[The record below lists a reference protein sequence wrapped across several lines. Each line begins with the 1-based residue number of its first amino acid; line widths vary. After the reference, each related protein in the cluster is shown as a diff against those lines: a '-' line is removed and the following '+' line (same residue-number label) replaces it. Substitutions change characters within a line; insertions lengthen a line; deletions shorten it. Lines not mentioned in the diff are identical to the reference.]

1 MAVFVVVVVVVVADG
16 GRMFAGLR
24 GMVVVDKCCR
34 AGRLGKK
41 LEFVAVTCL
50 FFILCARE
58 VLFPMVIRLG
68 IRADALG
75 RDDR

>member
-1 MAVFVVVVVVVVADG
+1 
-16 GRMFAGLR
+16 
-24 GMVVVDKCCR
+24 MVVVDKCCR